1 MARMRLRTELLA
13 LAAALACTAAPAAPA
28 AAEPTEQLPNSHP
41 CKDMRWAYING
52 IRVRGV
58 GCRQAEKV
66 IVRYVRLMNERLQH
80 DWEITVLGFTCDL
93 TGKDYYGDSHEC
105 TAGGG
110 RAIVFRRGT
119 HA

>member
-1 MARMRLRTELLA
+1 MHPPAKLLA
-13 LAAALACTAAPAAPA
+13 LIAMLACVAAFAVPA
-28 AAEPTEQLPNSHP
+28 AAKPTEPLPNSRP
-41 CKDMRWAYING
+41 CKDMKWAYVNG

-58 GCRQAEKV
+58 GCKQAQRV
-66 IVRYVRLMNERLQH
+66 IVRYTRLMNERLQH

-93 TGKDYYGDSHEC
+93 TGKDYYGDSHKC

>member
-1 MARMRLRTELLA
+1 MHPLPKLLA
-13 LAAALACTAAPAAPA
+13 LIAALACTAVLAAPA
-28 AAEPTEQLPNSHP
+28 AAEPTEPLPNSRP
-41 CKDMRWAYING
+41 CKDMDWAYING

-58 GCRQAEKV
+58 GCKEAKRV

-80 DWEITVLGFTCDL
+80 DWEITVKGFTCDL
-93 TGKDYYGDSHEC
+93 TGKDYYGDSHKC
-105 TAGGG
+105 TGGAG

>member
-1 MARMRLRTELLA
+1 MHLPAKLLA
-13 LAAALACTAAPAAPA
+13 LIAALACTAVFAAPA
-28 AAEPTEQLPNSHP
+28 TAEPTEPLPNSRP
-41 CKDMRWAYING
+41 CKDMKWAYVNG

-58 GCRQAEKV
+58 GCKQANRV
-66 IVRYVRLMNERLQH
+66 IVRYIRLMNKRLQH

-93 TGKDYYGDSHEC
+93 TGKDYYGDSHKC
-105 TAGGG
+105 TASGG

>member
-1 MARMRLRTELLA
+1 MHLPAKLLA
-13 LAAALACTAAPAAPA
+13 PLAALACTAVLATPT
-28 AAEPTEQLPNSHP
+28 AAEPTEQLPNSRP
-41 CKDMRWAYING
+41 CKDMKWAYVNG

-58 GCRQAEKV
+58 GCPQAKRV
-66 IVRYVRLMNERLQH
+66 IVRYTRLMNERLQH

-93 TGKDYYGDSHEC
+93 TGKDYYGDSHRC

-110 RAIVFRRGT
+110 RGIVFRRGT